1 MKFIK
6 YYLVSFLVILVFCYQ
21 LFLVNH
27 GLNRWKGGGFGMYSD
42 YHIYHYDLKING
54 VSYKKDSIYSN
65 KKYNSVIKNYQYF
78 PNSENTTKL
87 ISKLKLNKDM
97 LNLKIYQPKLNTEN
111 MQLSKKL
118 RYEGRNF

>member
-1 MKFIK
+1 
-6 YYLVSFLVILVFCYQ
+6 
-21 LFLVNH
+21 
-27 GLNRWKGGGFGMYSD
+27 MYSD

-65 KKYNSVIKNYQYF
+65 KKYNSVIKNYLYF

>member
-6 YYLVSFLVILVFCYQ
+6 YYFISFLVILVFCYQ
-21 LFLVNH
+21 LFLVNN

-54 VSYKKDSIYSN
+54 ISYKKDSIYS
-65 KKYNSVIKNYQYF
+65 KRKYNSVIKNYLYF
-78 PNSENTTKL
+78 PNSENTKKL
-87 ISKLKLNKDM
+87 IQKLDLNKDR

-111 MQLSKKL
+111 MQFCKKL
-118 RYEGRNF
+118 RYEDCNF

>member
-65 KKYNSVIKNYQYF
+65 KKYNSVIKNYLYF